1 MAMVINTN
9 VASLN
14 AQRNLSTTSSAAQNA
29 LQRLSSGLR
38 INTAKDDAAGLA
50 ISTRMNAQIKSLN
63 QGIRNANDAISMI
76 QTAEGGLSELQ
87 NMMTR
92 IRELAVQ
99 ASSDTVGSTER
110 GYIDTELQE
119 LLSEMNNIAN
129 RTKFNGN
136 ALLTGALA
144 TTLDATGTVTNGLQ
158 VGAASVTNI
167 DVSGAAAGKTFTLS
181 YAAGTDTLT
190 LSDGTN
196 SQDLTL
202 LIMAADSSQTLNFS
216 GLGVSLT
223 LSSVAGDA
231 VDTIGAALATKT
243 VITSA
248 GSAAATFQVGADYDS
263 NNQVSVSFED
273 ATVVNGNADA
283 GIDGLA
289 DALATFTGAKTAANA
304 GALLSAVDDALDSI
318 STMRASYGAAQNRLT
333 NAVSNLQA
341 TSENLAAAKSQ
352 VTDADFAA
360 ETAALTRAQVLQQAG
375 TAMLAQAN
383 SAPNQVLALLRNL
396 G

>member
-1 MAMVINTN
+1 
-9 VASLN
+9 
-14 AQRNLSTTSSAAQNA
+14 
-29 LQRLSSGLR
+29 
-38 INTAKDDAAGLA
+38 
-50 ISTRMNAQIKSLN
+50 
-63 QGIRNANDAISMI
+63 
-76 QTAEGGLSELQ
+76 
-87 NMMTR
+87 
-92 IRELAVQ
+92 
-99 ASSDTVGSTER
+99 
-110 GYIDTELQE
+110 
-119 LLSEMNNIAN
+119 
-129 RTKFNGN
+129 
-136 ALLTGALA
+136 
-144 TTLDATGTVTNGLQ
+144 
-158 VGAASVTNI
+158 
-167 DVSGAAAGKTFTLS
+167 
-181 YAAGTDTLT
+181 
-190 LSDGTN
+190 
-196 SQDLTL
+196 
-202 LIMAADSSQTLNFS
+202 MAADSSQTLNFS

>member
-1 MAMVINTN
+1 MVINTN

-110 GYIDTELQE
+110 GYIDTELQQ

-129 RTKFNGN
+129 RTEFNGN
-136 ALLTGALA
+136 ALLTGALS
-144 TTLDATGTVTNGLQ
+144 TQIDATGTMTNGLA
-158 VGAASVTNI
+158 VAAASVTNI
-167 DVSGAAAGKTFTLS
+167 DVSGANSGATYTLS
-181 YAAGTDTLT
+181 YVAGTDALT

-196 SQDLTL
+196 SQVLTL
-202 LIMAADSSQTLNFS
+202 GALAADSSQTLNFS
-216 GLGVSLT
+216 SLGVAFT
-223 LSSVAGDA
+223 LSSVAGDTADNMGA
-231 VDTIGAALATKT
+231 VLDGKTIKTAAGT
-243 VITSA
+243 
-248 GSAAATFQVGADYDS
+248 AAATFQVGADYDG
-263 NNQVSVSFED
+263 NNQVAVSFSN
-273 ATVVNGNADA
+273 ARIVNGNADA

>member
-1 MAMVINTN
+1 MVINTN

-14 AQRNLSTTSSAAQNA
+14 AQRNLSTTSAAMQNA

-50 ISTRMNAQIKSLN
+50 ISTRMNAQVKSLN

-76 QTAEGGLSELQ
+76 QTAEGALSEMQ

-92 IRELAVQ
+92 VRELAVQ

-110 GYIDTELQE
+110 AYIDTELQE

-136 ALLTGALA
+136 ALLTGDLA
-144 TTLDATGTVTNGLQ
+144 TTLDAAGTVTNGLQ
-158 VGAASVTNI
+158 VGAASVTAI
-167 DVSGAAAGKTFTLS
+167 DVSGAK
-181 YAAGTDTLT
+181 AGTTYTLT
-190 LSDGTN
+190 YTALTDTIALDDGNGN
-196 SQDLTL
+196 SQSLTMTL
-202 LIMAADSSQTLNFS
+202 MAADSTQTLNFNQ
-216 GLGVSLT
+216 LGVKLT

-231 VDTIGAALATKT
+231 VDTIGAALDTKT
-243 VITSA
+243 VITAA
-248 GSAAATFQVGADYDS
+248 GSAAATFQVGADYDG
-263 NNQVSVSFED
+263 NNQVSVSFAD

-289 DALATFTGAKTAANA
+289 DALATFSGAQTAANA

-318 STMRASYGAAQNRLT
+318 STIRASYGAAQNRLT

-383 SAPNQVLALLRNL
+383 AAPNQVLALLRNL
-396 G
+396 S